1 MLLIKAV
8 ISDIDGTLTDDRQ
21 FIQAIGIEALR
32 SVQRKG
38 ITVMLASGNV
48 LPLAYGVATYIGAK
62 GPVIAENGGIVS
74 YKEKIYRLNDI
85 DLPLKAF
92 VHLKE
97 RMPAA
102 ERLFTDNWRE
112 SEVAMKLTIDPQKV
126 KEELKDWNVKVDAT
140 GFAIHIMEPT
150 HSKLR
155 GAKKACELLG
165 IDISETAAFGDSD
178 NDIELLAGAGYGV
191 AVGNSSPK
199 AREAAKYVA
208 RGENAEG
215 IVEGLRRLGLLD

>member
-21 FIQAIGIEALR
+21 FIQPLGIEALR
-32 SVQRKG
+32 AVQQKG

-74 YKEKIYRLNDI
+74 YKERIYRLNDV

-92 VHLKE
+92 AHLKE
-97 RMPAA
+97 RMPAV

-112 SEVAMKLTIDPQKV
+112 SEVALKLTVDPQKV
-126 KEELKDWNVKVDAT
+126 KEELKDWNVKVDVT

-155 GAKKACELLG
+155 GAEKACELLG
-165 IDISETAAFGDSD
+165 LDIREIAAFGDSD
-178 NDIELLAGAGYGV
+178 NDVELLAGAGYGV
-191 AVGNSSPK
+191 AVGNASPRAK
-199 AREAAKYVA
+199 EAAKYVA
-208 RGENAEG
+208 QGENAKG
-215 IVEGLRRLGLLD
+215 VVEGLRKMGLLE